1 MPIRRDKLGLGM
13 IKDGLEYL
21 MINGK
26 MFTTGYRLESVK
38 QFHRRNAKV
47 VTMTKNCYNER
58 AYDKTKIFVSYNT
71 AVVALSRKYNACNDK
86 FISGTVAISPYAFY
100 SPTTRKQFMRFL
112 NENGVKRS
120 YYELKNVV
128 ENNKVWTPKPKWTI
142 YRRQIEFPSYWEFDK
157 FDLRFW

>member
-1 MPIRRDKLGLGM
+1 M

-38 QFHRRNAKV
+38 QFHRCNAKV
-47 VTMTKNCYNER
+47 VTMTKDCDNKR
-58 AYDKTKIFVSYNT
+58 AYVVTKILVSYNT
-71 AVVALSRKYNACNDK
+71 AVVALSRKYNACNDV
-86 FISGTVAISPYAFY
+86 FLSGKVAISPYAFY
-100 SPTTRKQFMRFL
+100 SPTTRKQFMRFM

-128 ENNKVWTPKPKWTI
+128 ENDKVWTPKPEWTV
-142 YRRQIEFPSYWEFDK
+142 YKRQIEYPSYWEFNK
-157 FDLRFW
+157 FEQVFW